1 MMHLY
6 TYLERGLWSEI
17 NCDTKSFFPGE
28 NCLKIQKD
36 FLKNKSDP
44 LTDGFT

>member
-6 TYLERGLWSEI
+6 TYLEMGLWSEI
-17 NCDTKSFFPGE
+17 NCDTKSIFPGE
-28 NCLKIQKD
+28 KCLIIQKE